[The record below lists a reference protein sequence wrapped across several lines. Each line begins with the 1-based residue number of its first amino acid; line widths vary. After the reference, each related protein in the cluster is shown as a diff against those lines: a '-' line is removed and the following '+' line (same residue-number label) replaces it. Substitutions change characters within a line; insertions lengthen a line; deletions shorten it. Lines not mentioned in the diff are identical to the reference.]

1 MLGIVRELK
10 RRNVT
15 RVAGAYAVVGWLVAQ
30 VAVTLEESLELP
42 GWFDATVVLLLLI
55 GFPVALVLSW
65 AFDLTPEGV
74 KRTPDA
80 VSEAELPRAGAADV
94 AVVVALVAVVGLV
107 GYQLLSFIRGDQP
120 SENAPIETASIAV
133 LPFSDMSDTGDQEY
147 FSEGLSEEILNVLAK
162 VDGMKVA
169 SRTSSFSFKGS
180 DADVTKIGEL
190 LGVQHVLEGS
200 VRKADK
206 RLRITAQLIRAE
218 DGFHVWSETY
228 EKELDDVFAIQ
239 DDIANQILAELRGR
253 IMGDAPTVAVSRA
266 EVTAYDLVLRAQ
278 KVSETYSLPGLE
290 AGAELYRQAIDIDPS
305 YARAY
310 AGLAAV
316 ELLNSNATGALGER
330 PVADVIPVARD
341 LLNRALEL
349 APDDAAVWSRVGL
362 LRQFAGDVAGAE
374 EAYAKARE
382 LQPNVN
388 MNNYAIM
395 LGQQDRAIDAAALLA
410 QQKEVNPRDEAIR
423 GNLIAAYALLGR
435 FDEAEREL
443 AEFKEQFP
451 DVKGQFAPVHVE
463 SILRMRRGEWARS
476 VEIAQA
482 AYDKTPSVL
491 PVAMQVGFSSLVV
504 RDYDRAMSVGNPM
517 LSVFVNGFAN
527 DAGVALSFLQP
538 YLESGNMPP
547 MIHSSA
553 ILMAG
558 TASDYERIAD
568 RLLPLWPKVGDTPAC
583 ENIQYPHGYVALAYL
598 ELERQPEF
606 NDAMSCW
613 DKILQARVA
622 RGRTDGNMHFSLG
635 FYKALD
641 GDVEGALDEMEIALS
656 DGQYDHPF
664 LDTTLI
670 NLGLDRD
677 PRGRKLIQDY
687 LDKLNRERAKLDLP
701 PIESP
706 IAI

>member
-1 MLGIVRELK
+1 MRTLETGQVARLLQNAMLGIVRELK

-374 EAYAKARE
+374 EAYVKARE

-410 QQKEVNPRDEAIR
+410 QQKE
-423 GNLIAAYALLGR
+423 
-435 FDEAEREL
+435 
-443 AEFKEQFP
+443 
-451 DVKGQFAPVHVE
+451 
-463 SILRMRRGEWARS
+463 
-476 VEIAQA
+476 
-482 AYDKTPSVL
+482 
-491 PVAMQVGFSSLVV
+491 
-504 RDYDRAMSVGNPM
+504 
-517 LSVFVNGFAN
+517 
-527 DAGVALSFLQP
+527 
-538 YLESGNMPP
+538 
-547 MIHSSA
+547 
-553 ILMAG
+553 
-558 TASDYERIAD
+558 
-568 RLLPLWPKVGDTPAC
+568 
-583 ENIQYPHGYVALAYL
+583 
-598 ELERQPEF
+598 
-606 NDAMSCW
+606 
-613 DKILQARVA
+613 
-622 RGRTDGNMHFSLG
+622 
-635 FYKALD
+635 
-641 GDVEGALDEMEIALS
+641 
-656 DGQYDHPF
+656 
-664 LDTTLI
+664 
-670 NLGLDRD
+670 
-677 PRGRKLIQDY
+677 
-687 LDKLNRERAKLDLP
+687 
-701 PIESP
+701 
-706 IAI
+706 